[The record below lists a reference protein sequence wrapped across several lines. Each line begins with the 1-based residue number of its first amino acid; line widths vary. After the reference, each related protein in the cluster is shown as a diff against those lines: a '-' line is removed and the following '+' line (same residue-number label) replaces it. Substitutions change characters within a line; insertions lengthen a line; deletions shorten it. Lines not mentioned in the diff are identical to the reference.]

1 MQQIVAI
8 MQQPIY
14 LIHIAL
20 TRTCYIFRPFSN
32 IYTPFF
38 TFDITTNQ
46 IKSLKYINHE
56 KGKWHDH
63 LYAYIS
69 FSYRTQIISHQ
80 VYKLLYLRYLRQVGN
95 ISNIKPAA
103 KLLYLFSTFC
113 QGCYITF
120 KLFALVRV
128 CSRLDKSY
136 ITLPG
141 LD

>member
-1 MQQIVAI
+1 MQQIVAK
-8 MQQPIY
+8 MQQPKHHNYIT
-14 LIHIAL
+14 LNHV
-20 TRTCYIFRPFSN
+20 CYIFCPFSN

-69 FSYRTQIISHQ
+69 FSSRTQIISHQ

-103 KLLYLFSTFC
+103 KLLYLFSTSC

-128 CSRLDKSY
+128 CLDE
-136 ITLPG
+136 P
-141 LD
+141 